1 MIIGGDD
8 SDEIDYCGRFGN
20 GGGLTQLTG
29 RCWTLWRRWIWKP
42 MNGECRQRVFWI
54 STTLPLL
61 PLSCSF
67 TKTTTKNNCHW
78 FQLFRRKRW
87 ESQEKIMHA
96 SPQGEDLRRQK
107 IVNCVFND
115 DWWFTSAVVKNQ
127 AGSNHDGRVGHTF
140 ACNFWKSFPDK
151 SVHEAKYFQP
161 LSKFYILLSIPN
173 TYFHSSLM
181 FPAAPPV
188 LYIEKS
194 KSKSN

>member
-29 RCWTLWRRWIWKP
+29 RCWTLWRRWTWKP

-67 TKTTTKNNCHW
+67 TTTTTTKSNCHW

-107 IVNCVFND
+107 IANCVSMMTGD
-115 DWWFTSAVVKNQ
+115 SPVQWWKPSWLKSWWESRSYFCMQFLKVLSRQVRPRGKIFSTSFKILHPALDSQ
-127 AGSNHDGRVGHTF
+127 HI
-140 ACNFWKSFPDK
+140 
-151 SVHEAKYFQP
+151 
-161 LSKFYILLSIPN
+161 LSLQSHVSGCPASSI
-173 TYFHSSLM
+173 YR
-181 FPAAPPV
+181 
-188 LYIEKS
+188 K
-194 KSKSN
+194 K